1 MKDKKKFGRGR
12 IQPNVIM
19 QIDGKQQKPAKGMLK
34 KTIDGKKQMPGKILQ
49 VDYKMHGGKV
59 HYKPGG
65 GMVMDDMSKVMMKMH
80 GGKIHDAKYY
90 QKGAKVAGCG
100 PARNKPN
107 MTKKV

>member
-12 IQPNVIM
+12 IQPKLIM
-19 QIDGKQQKPAKGMLK
+19 QVDGKKQKPDKDMLK
-34 KTIDGKKQMPGKILQ
+34 RVIDGKKQSPILQ
-49 VDYKMHGGKV
+49 IDYKMHGGKV

-107 MTKKV
+107 TTKKA

>member
-1 MKDKKKFGRGR
+1 MIKTLGSLPGAMIANKMEKTFGRGR
-12 IQPNVIM
+12 IRPDKVQPNKKKSPIM
-19 QIDGKQQKPAKGMLK
+19 
-34 KTIDGKKQMPGKILQ
+34 Q

-90 QKGAKVAGCG
+90 QKGNKVAGCG

-107 MTKKV
+107 MTKKA